1 VGAEEKRGEEKRRDT
16 ENPPNPPQAGD
27 AGEAKAKEPRKVIP
41 AYSEAFNR
49 FWDRYPRVRRV
60 NKVGAWKIW
69 EHDEIERPQKP
80 GQRLL
85 LDIVMQSLE
94 DHIKCDQW
102 QNGFVPMPYTWLN
115 QKRWSN
121 DPPIREKPE

>member
-1 VGAEEKRGEEKRRDT
+1 VGAEEKRGEEKRGDT
-16 ENPPNPPQAGD
+16 ENPPYPPQAGD
-27 AGEAKAKEPRKVIP
+27 AGEKPPPKLIP

-49 FWDRYPRVRRV
+49 FWDRYPRVRRLD
-60 NKVGAWKIW
+60 KVGTWKVW
-69 EHDEIERPQKP
+69 ARDQIERPQKP

-85 LDIVMQSLE
+85 LEIVMQSLE

-102 QNGFVPMPYTWLN
+102 QEGYVPAPKTWLN